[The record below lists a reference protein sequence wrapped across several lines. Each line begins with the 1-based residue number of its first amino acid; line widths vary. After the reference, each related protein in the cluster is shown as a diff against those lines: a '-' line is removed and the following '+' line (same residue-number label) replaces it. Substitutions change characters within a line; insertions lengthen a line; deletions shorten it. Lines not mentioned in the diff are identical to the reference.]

1 MFGNTVHVYF
11 NYQQVAKEDISV
23 RFFEGSEDHP
33 SWECN
38 GEFQHSQ
45 VHKQV
50 AIAFRTPRY
59 HRIDLDHSVK
69 IKVQL
74 RRPSDGATS
83 EALDFELLALDT
95 GRRTFW
101 NIQRELKKRSA
112 TTDLFQQLLE
122 ENDTTENMIVEH
134 PVFQAPLNN
143 QQTEI
148 VILDT
153 PIEEHRSIVEES
165 SCNSTEDK
173 TVNWLDSAE
182 FIMDNNNNNEN
193 DQNIINQNE
202 DDKALNEL
210 LEQVAELD
218 VIYQDHQIRRDNQMI
233 ENELHNLECADL
245 PNDQMD
251 VDDTFDDAATY
262 TSLQRA
268 FKQPIEMALCPP
280 IPPRPG
286 QMTNNTSFDLFLPP
300 IVINPVTSEF
310 MTIKREETLPPLPPK
325 RAKKLPEEVFN
336 GDKENKNIEN
346 QEDAI
351 LVRQS
356 SIRSL
361 TPRPQ
366 SQITIKSADQNSPSR
381 KLPPRPIKAATSTNT
396 LPKQKKSGFF
406 SKMFSRKK
414 SKSDLDSSIGDGD
427 SKDCDISDDVEN
439 SSMNHFNINDPNR
452 VSFHSTRSLKPN
464 QNTNKKPGKPVGRSV
479 SSVSGKRPHLTA
491 EIVHIPLKGD
501 SFNSLPLRASGSA
514 AHLSLPGNEFYER
527 ASTASLHPIDRK
539 TMSALQLADVPIQD
553 GDMELVA
560 IADAQSLRN
569 LCEGEYGIKL
579 DPGVDLTEAEH
590 YALYTSFAP
599 HATQSEFDETSCY
612 YSPVEAGE
620 ILTPAEVARRLAN
633 NNY

>member
-1 MFGNTVHVYF
+1 M
-11 NYQQVAKEDISV
+11 

-69 IKVQL
+69 VKVQL

-122 ENDTTENMIVEH
+122 ENELDTTDNIIMER
-134 PVFQAPLNN
+134 PVFQSPLNI
-143 QQTEI
+143 QQTEV

-173 TVNWLDSAE
+173 TINWLDNAE

-193 DQNIINQNE
+193 DQNTIIQNE

-233 ENELHNLECADL
+233 ENELRNLECADL

-251 VDDTFDDAATY
+251 VDETFDDAATY

-300 IVINPVTSEF
+300 IIINPATSGF

-325 RAKKLPEEVFN
+325 RAKKLPDEVFN

-346 QEDAI
+346 QEEAI

-366 SQITIKSADQNSPSR
+366 SQIIIKSADQNSPSR
-381 KLPPRPIKAATSTNT
+381 KLPPRPIKAASSSNT

-439 SSMNHFNINDPNR
+439 SSVNHFNINDPNR
-452 VSFHSTRSLKPN
+452 VSIHSTRSLKPN
-464 QNTNKKPGKPVGRSV
+464 QNTNKKTGKPVGRSV

-501 SFNSLPLRASGSA
+501 SFNSLPMRASGSV

>member
-1 MFGNTVHVYF
+1 MVYVYF
-11 NYQQVAKEDISV
+11 MYQQVAKEDISV

-83 EALDFELLALDT
+83 ESLDFELLALDT

-122 ENDTTENMIVEH
+122 ENDTTENIIVER
-134 PVFQAPLNN
+134 PVFQAPLNI
-143 QQTEI
+143 QQTEV

-173 TVNWLDSAE
+173 TVNWLDNAE

-233 ENELHNLECADL
+233 ENELRNLECADL

-251 VDDTFDDAATY
+251 VDETFDDAATY

-300 IVINPVTSEF
+300 IVINPVTTEF

-336 GDKENKNIEN
+336 GDKENKNIEH

-381 KLPPRPIKAATSTNT
+381 KLPPRPIKAASSTNT

-439 SSMNHFNINDPNR
+439 SSINHFNINDPNR

-514 AHLSLPGNEFYER
+514 ALLSLPGNEFYER

-539 TMSALQLADVPIQD
+539 TMSVLQLADVPIQD

>member
-1 MFGNTVHVYF
+1 M
-11 NYQQVAKEDISV
+11 

-69 IKVQL
+69 VKVQL

-122 ENDTTENMIVEH
+122 ENELDTTDNIIVER
-134 PVFQAPLNN
+134 PVFQAPLNI
-143 QQTEI
+143 QQTEV

-173 TVNWLDSAE
+173 TINWLDNAE

-193 DQNIINQNE
+193 DQNTINQNE

-233 ENELHNLECADL
+233 ENELRNLECADL

-251 VDDTFDDAATY
+251 VDETFDDAATY

-300 IVINPVTSEF
+300 IVINQASSEF
-310 MTIKREETLPPLPPK
+310 VTIKREETLPPLPPK
-325 RAKKLPEEVFN
+325 RAKKLPDEVFN

-346 QEDAI
+346 QEEAI

-366 SQITIKSADQNSPSR
+366 SQIIIKSADQNSPSR
-381 KLPPRPIKAATSTNT
+381 KLPPRPIKAASSTNT

-427 SKDCDISDDVEN
+427 SKHFDISDDVEN
-439 SSMNHFNINDPNR
+439 SSINHFNINDPNR
-452 VSFHSTRSLKPN
+452 VSIHSTRSLKPN
-464 QNTNKKPGKPVGRSV
+464 QNTNKKTGKPVGRSV

-501 SFNSLPLRASGSA
+501 SFNSLPLRSSGSA

-620 ILTPAEVARRLAN
+620 ILSPAEVARRLAN

>member
-1 MFGNTVHVYF
+1 M
-11 NYQQVAKEDISV
+11 

-69 IKVQL
+69 VKVQL

-122 ENDTTENMIVEH
+122 ENELDTTDNIILER
-134 PVFQAPLNN
+134 PVFQAPLNS
-143 QQTEI
+143 QQMEV

-173 TVNWLDSAE
+173 TINWLDNAE

-193 DQNIINQNE
+193 DQNTINQNE

-233 ENELHNLECADL
+233 ENELRNLECADL

-251 VDDTFDDAATY
+251 VDETFDDAATY

-300 IVINPVTSEF
+300 IVINPAASEF
-310 MTIKREETLPPLPPK
+310 VTIKREETLPPLPPK
-325 RAKKLPEEVFN
+325 RAKKLPDEVFN

-366 SQITIKSADQNSPSR
+366 SQIIIKSADQNSPSR
-381 KLPPRPIKAATSTNT
+381 KLPPRPIKAASNTNT

-414 SKSDLDSSIGDGD
+414 SKSDLDSSMGDGD

-439 SSMNHFNINDPNR
+439 SSVNHFNINDPNR
-452 VSFHSTRSLKPN
+452 VSIHSTRSLKPN
-464 QNTNKKPGKPVGRSV
+464 QITNKKTGKPVGRSV

-501 SFNSLPLRASGSA
+501 SFNSLPLRASESA

>member
-1 MFGNTVHVYF
+1 M
-11 NYQQVAKEDISV
+11 
-23 RFFEGSEDHP
+23 
-33 SWECN
+33 
-38 GEFQHSQ
+38 
-45 VHKQV
+45 

-69 IKVQL
+69 VKVQL

-122 ENDTTENMIVEH
+122 ENEHDTTDNIIMER
-134 PVFQAPLNN
+134 PVFQAPLNTV
-143 QQTEI
+143 QQTEV

-173 TVNWLDSAE
+173 TINWLDNAE

-193 DQNIINQNE
+193 DQNTINQNE
-202 DDKALNEL
+202 DDKALNDL

-233 ENELHNLECADL
+233 ENELRNLECANL

-251 VDDTFDDAATY
+251 VDETFDDAATY

-300 IVINPVTSEF
+300 IVINPASSEF
-310 MTIKREETLPPLPPK
+310 VTIKREETLPPLPPK
-325 RAKKLPEEVFN
+325 RAKKLPDEVFN

-346 QEDAI
+346 QEEAI

-366 SQITIKSADQNSPSR
+366 SQIIIKSADQNSPSR
-381 KLPPRPIKAATSTNT
+381 KLPPRPIKAASSTNT

-427 SKDCDISDDVEN
+427 SKNCDVSDDVEN
-439 SSMNHFNINDPNR
+439 SSINHFNINDPNR
-452 VSFHSTRSLKPN
+452 VSIHSTRSLKPN
-464 QNTNKKPGKPVGRSV
+464 QNTNKKTGKPVGRSV

-501 SFNSLPLRASGSA
+501 SFNSLPLRSSGSA

-620 ILTPAEVARRLAN
+620 ILSPAEVARRLAN